1 VVRVCNGRTASNCDG
16 QVNAIIQAR
25 SHAKRAAWAVADQGI
40 NPLVQLAITPYLL
53 GRLGK
58 EDFGIW
64 VLAIT
69 LVSMSQLVSCGAGI
83 AATKHVSADLG
94 VGAKSEAIATTRAAL
109 TIAILGGACAAV
121 FAWVLAGP
129 IVAAFFAH
137 MGKPE
142 HIAPIVALCGLAA
155 AIQEIDNVYTG
166 ALRGAERFDLCA
178 KTEVPTRLVMG
189 AIIVLLSW
197 RVASVYTM
205 FVGLM
210 IMMTFKAALKAT
222 QVAILFKSATC
233 YFPSFVRAS
242 LARVFRFGVWQWL
255 QSAGSVLFTATDQLL
270 IGSLLGATSLTRYSV
285 CLQIAQYVH
294 MLPSVMMQVIFPRVS
309 ALGSALDPRRGNEI
323 LRSVTVLAISIA
335 LMLGLPVIV
344 FAYPLLRVWIGADF
358 AADNY
363 LLLIVL
369 AVVHI
374 ALAVNIGGYFVL
386 LGSGRSARS
395 AGIVLAAGA
404 AQSAFAIVIAPFGIL
419 AVACN
424 RFLYAL
430 LTSFLYRAAR
440 FKTHD

>member
-1 VVRVCNGRTASNCDG
+1 
-16 QVNAIIQAR
+16 
-25 SHAKRAAWAVADQGI
+25 
-40 NPLVQLAITPYLL
+40 
-53 GRLGK
+53 
-58 EDFGIW
+58 
-64 VLAIT
+64 
-69 LVSMSQLVSCGAGI
+69 
-83 AATKHVSADLG
+83 
-94 VGAKSEAIATTRAAL
+94 
-109 TIAILGGACAAV
+109 
-121 FAWVLAGP
+121 
-129 IVAAFFAH
+129 
-137 MGKPE
+137 
-142 HIAPIVALCGLAA
+142 
-155 AIQEIDNVYTG
+155 
-166 ALRGAERFDLCA
+166 
-178 KTEVPTRLVMG
+178 
-189 AIIVLLSW
+189 
-197 RVASVYTM
+197 
-205 FVGLM
+205 
-210 IMMTFKAALKAT
+210 
-222 QVAILFKSATC
+222 
-233 YFPSFVRAS
+233 
-242 LARVFRFGVWQWL
+242 
-255 QSAGSVLFTATDQLL
+255 VLFTATDQLL
-270 IGSLLGATSLTRYSV
+270 IGSLLGAASLTRYSV

-309 ALGSALDPRRGNEI
+309 ALGPALGPRRGNEI